1 MSNYNSIYHSMM
13 GNHIENFQQLDPNM
27 MTISSSSMAMPPMD
41 NYEPPMSMDM
51 MNSMVKENFDDGEVT
66 PTVDP
71 DLGNY
76 FGGSGNYFG
85 GSGNYNENECPGGE
99 NCDDFTEVS
108 GDGDGGDDA
117 GSNPYTDECTGD
129 HCDQF
134 TEVSGDGDD
143 DQSTTLGNE
152 PDECPEGQICES
164 FEEVESES
172 DSEVE
177 PFENNENKDMELW
190 TCYPSNKEN
199 FENSNDSLFFKAD
212 GNVAAGSSNKS
223 SIHPE
228 DREMSRLYM
237 YLAIAVVALM
247 VVYLL
252 TNNKH

>member
-76 FGGSGNYFG
+76 YGD
-85 GSGNYNENECPGGE
+85 ECEGD
-99 NCDDFTEVS
+99 NCDTFTEVS
-108 GDGDGGDDA
+108 GDGEGDDA
-117 GSNPYTDECTGD
+117 GSNSYTDNCEGD
-129 HCDQF
+129 NCDTF

-152 PDECPEGQICES
+152 PEECPEGQICES

-172 DSEVE
+172 DSEIE